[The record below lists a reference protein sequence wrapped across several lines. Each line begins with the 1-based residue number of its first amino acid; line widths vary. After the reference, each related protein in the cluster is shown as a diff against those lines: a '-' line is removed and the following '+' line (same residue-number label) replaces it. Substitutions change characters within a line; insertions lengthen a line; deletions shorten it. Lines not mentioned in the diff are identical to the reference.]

1 MINQIPKIAYL
12 ETTDQLVL
20 ISEDEDYCIKFH
32 DNKFSTQTKIKP

>member
-20 ISEDEDYCIKFH
+20 IVEDEDYRIEFH
-32 DNKFSTQTKIKP
+32 DSKFSTQTKIEP

>member
-20 ISEDEDYCIKFH
+20 ISEDEEYCIEFH
-32 DNKFSTQTKIKP
+32 DSQFSTQSKTEA